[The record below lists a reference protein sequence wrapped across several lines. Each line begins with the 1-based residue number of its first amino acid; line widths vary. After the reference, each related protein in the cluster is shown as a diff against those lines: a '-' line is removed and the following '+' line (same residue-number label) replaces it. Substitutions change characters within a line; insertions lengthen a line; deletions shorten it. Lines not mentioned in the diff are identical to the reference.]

1 MHGPLYK
8 PCGFECRR
16 ASLNFLR
23 SFFVANCND
32 LLHIIV
38 RYTWLCSSR
47 GILKTNSGRE
57 GVKICK
63 LFYAR
68 SPSGHKRKKGYT
80 FMTPSLILGGGGG
93 FDATKQHTLERGCVK
108 KKSAGTKAAGRKLRA
123 GSNSEHHFQ
132 IGCSRKQPFG
142 VFAVH
147 GPPGPR
153 ISSSQLKIGKIYAS
167 LPQRTTSQT

>member
-1 MHGPLYK
+1 MRRNSKKKVCKKNSVPVHGPLYK

-38 RYTWLCSSR
+38 RQTRLCSSR

-68 SPSGHKRKKGYT
+68 SLSGHKRKKGYT

-93 FDATKQHTLERGCVK
+93 DSTPLSSTPWNVAASKKRQLGRRQQDGSCEQAATANIIFRL
-108 KKSAGTKAAGRKLRA
+108 AAVENSHLACLRSMGRPVLGSRA
-123 GSNSEHHFQ
+123 AN
-132 IGCSRKQPFG
+132 
-142 VFAVH
+142 
-147 GPPGPR
+147 
-153 ISSSQLKIGKIYAS
+153 
-167 LPQRTTSQT
+167 

>member
-1 MHGPLYK
+1 MI
-8 PCGFECRR
+8 
-16 ASLNFLR
+16 
-23 SFFVANCND
+23 FFYIYDSISNT
-32 LLHIIV
+32 
-38 RYTWLCSSR
+38 R
-47 GILKTNSGRE
+47 
-57 GVKICK
+57 
-63 LFYAR
+63 
-68 SPSGHKRKKGYT
+68 
-80 FMTPSLILGGGGG
+80 GGGGGGGVVGGWGG
-93 FDATKQHTLERGCVK
+93 FDATEQHTLERDCVK

-167 LPQRTTSQT
+167 LPQRTTS